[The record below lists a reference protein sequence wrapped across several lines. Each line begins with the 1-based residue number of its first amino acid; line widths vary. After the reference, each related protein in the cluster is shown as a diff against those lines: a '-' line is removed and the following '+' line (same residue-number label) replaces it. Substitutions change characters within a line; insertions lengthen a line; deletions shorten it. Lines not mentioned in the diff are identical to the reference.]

1 MLAGHPKLTV
11 LTPSFLALQLRQ
23 LAVVAVKQTVLPVQ
37 RVVQAAAVRVMLVQ
51 AVQAHRVKEVM
62 VVRVAEL
69 MAAVAVA
76 HLLLV
81 LQAAYQVGKVAQDQ
95 HRPSQVLLSLM
106 QAVAAAAVVLR
117 QAVQVAAVQVEPDL
131 QLAQRVLQTQAA
143 AVVVAVLIPT
153 LLAHLAVQA

>member
-1 MLAGHPKLTV
+1 LFQEQPTQLRLVLAGHPKLTV

-51 AVQAHRVKEVM
+51 AVRVLLVRVVM

-76 HLLLV
+76 HLLSV
-81 LQAAYQVGKVAQDQ
+81 LRAAQLEVKVAQGQ
-95 HRPSQVLLSLM
+95 HRLLLVLL
-106 QAVAAAAVVLR
+106 
-117 QAVQVAAVQVEPDL
+117 
-131 QLAQRVLQTQAA
+131 
-143 AVVVAVLIPT
+143 
-153 LLAHLAVQA
+153 